1 MARQAIKFRPPNLA
15 PLRAEAVR
23 YKRAIRDACLFA
35 TDLGGQRAFR
45 RQQAMIKRVVLR
57 NLSKAVGWT
66 SAQKKRQPGAT
77 PYAAIY
83 AKGDRDRRAEQAHAA
98 HSQVVHIS
106 AVNGQQLDEIG
117 RPVGRG

>member
-1 MARQAIKFRPPNLA
+1 MEFRRGLFRSFRPPNLA

-23 YKRAIRDACLFA
+23 YKRAIRDASLFA

-45 RQQAMIKRVVLR
+45 RQQAMIKSVGLG

-66 SAQKKRQPGAT
+66 SAQKKGQRGAT

-83 AKGDRDRRAEQAHAA
+83 AKGARDGRAVQAIEA
-98 HSQVVHIS
+98 
-106 AVNGQQLDEIG
+106 
-117 RPVGRG
+117 

>member
-23 YKRAIRDACLFA
+23 YKRAIRDASLFA

-45 RQQAMIKRVVLR
+45 RQQAMIKSVGLG

-66 SAQKKRQPGAT
+66 SAQKKGQRGAT
-77 PYAAIY
+77 RSAE
-83 AKGDRDRRAEQAHAA
+83 RRAGNE
-98 HSQVVHIS
+98 SVS
-106 AVNGQQLDEIG
+106 TC
-117 RPVGRG
+117 RSRWSPYT